1 MAMRTIALMR
11 AAILREHGSVPELAE
26 HPEPTGPDVVEVLAA
41 GMNPVDIRIATGT
54 FPLERYDAPYVAGK
68 EGVGRRA
75 DGSLAYFE
83 YCAKPFGAF
92 AERTQLQPGDGYPL
106 PDGLDPALAVCLGV
120 SGLAAWLGLEWRGR
134 LQPGEHVLVL
144 GASGVVG
151 QIAVQAAQLLGAGRV
166 VAAARSQEGLER
178 AAALGADA
186 TVTLAGD
193 QATALKEA
201 AGGAG
206 YDVVL
211 DPLWGPPAVAALAA
225 MAPFG
230 RLVGLGQSAGAEAT
244 IPSALVRS
252 TPVDILGYTNYTA
265 GEDRKAG
272 AFATMAEHAA
282 AGRIKVEIDRYGL
295 DDVPGV
301 WERQQTSPNAKQVIE
316 P

>member
-1 MAMRTIALMR
+1 MR
-11 AAILREHGSVPELAE
+11 AAILREYGTVPELAD

-54 FPLERYDAPYVAGK
+54 FPLERYDPPYVAGK
-68 EGVGRRA
+68 EAVGRRR
-75 DGSLAYFE
+75 DGTLTYFE
-83 YCAKPFGAF
+83 YAVKPFGAF
-92 AERTQLQPGDGYPL
+92 AEKTQLAPGDGYPL
-106 PDGLDPALAVCLGV
+106 PEGLDPALAVCLGV

-134 LQPGEHVLVL
+134 LQRGETVLVL

-151 QIAVQAAQLLGAGRV
+151 QIAVQAAKLLGAGRV
-166 VAAARSQEGLER
+166 VAAARSAEGLQR
-178 AAALGADA
+178 ASALGADA
-186 TVTLAGD
+186 TVKLADD
-193 QATALKEA
+193 QAAALKEA

-211 DPLWGPPAVAALAA
+211 DPLWGPPAVAAIAA

-230 RLVGLGQSAGAEAT
+230 RLVGLGQSAGPEAT

-265 GEDRKAG
+265 GEERKAA
-272 AFATMAEHAA
+272 AFATMAGHAA
-282 AGRIKVEIDRYGL
+282 AGRIQVEIDRYGL
-295 DDVPGV
+295 DDVPQV